1 MGQWNNFFGPF
12 IYLNDMNLFPVAV
25 GLNFFKNFAYEV
37 QEPRDHL
44 LMAGTAVTTIPVL
57 ILFAVA
63 QRYFIQGVVMT
74 GLKL

>member
-1 MGQWNNFFGPF
+1 
-12 IYLNDMNLFPVAV
+12 V
-25 GLNFFKNFAYEV
+25 GLNFFQNV
-37 QEPRDHL
+37 SLGTDEPRDHL
-44 LMAGTAVTTIPVL
+44 LMAGTAIMTVPVL